1 MRKDSA
7 ALHRDA
13 RRARAQAQAIGSF
26 LAKLFKRE
34 KKAPR
39 YAPRSHLARQ
49 G

>member
-13 RRARAQAQAIGSF
+13 RRARAQAIGSF